1 MSILDQVFLDNTVR
15 QWLAAFG
22 TLIVSFGLL
31 WLLARFVVVRIA
43 RAAERTGTSLDDLV
57 AELLRRTSLL
67 FLLVISIFF
76 GSLLLE
82 LPDRVDGIMQ
92 RVAIIALILQ
102 AGMWINAAINFL
114 LVRYRQ
120 RTLAEDAAAVTT
132 ITALSFTAKVIVWTV
147 VLLLILDNL
156 GVEVT
161 TLVTGLGVGGIAV
174 ALALQS
180 ILGDLF
186 ASLAIV
192 LDKPFVIGDFL
203 EFDGNLGSVENVGL
217 KTTRVRS
224 LSGEQLVVS
233 NSDLLGSRIRNFGRL
248 YERRV
253 LFGIGVTYDTPRDR
267 LEAIPGMLR
276 EAVERHE
283 ETRFDRSHLKDYG
296 DSSIN
301 FETVYYV
308 TEPEYALKMD
318 IQQAI
323 NLEVHQRFEEAG
335 IEFAFPTQTIHLQT
349 GGGEATAG
357 P

>member
-1 MSILDQVFLDNTVR
+1 MSFLDQVLLDNTLR
-15 QWLAAFG
+15 QWATAVG
-22 TLIVSFGLL
+22 TLVLSFGVL
-31 WLLARFVVVRIA
+31 WLVARFVAVRVA
-43 RAAERTGTSLDDLV
+43 SAAERSGTSLDDLV
-57 AELLRRTSLL
+57 AELLSRTSLL

-76 GSLLLE
+76 GSLLLD
-82 LPDRVDGIMQ
+82 LPDRVDGLLR
-92 RVAIIALILQ
+92 RVAIIALLLQ

-114 LVRYRQ
+114 LGRYRQ

-132 ITALSFTAKVIVWTV
+132 ITTLSFTAKVILWTI

-161 TLVTGLGVGGIAV
+161 ALVTGLGIGGIAV

-233 NSDLLGSRIRNFGRL
+233 NSDLLGSRIRNYGRL

-253 LFGIGVTYDTPRDR
+253 VFDIGVTYDTSRDR
-267 LEAIPGMLR
+267 LESIPAMLR
-276 EAVERHE
+276 EAVERRE
-283 ETRFDRSHLKDYG
+283 ETRFDRSHLKQYG
-296 DSSIN
+296 DSSID
-301 FETVYYV
+301 FETVYFV
-308 TEPEYALKMD
+308 TKPDYALKMD

-323 NLEVHQRFEEAG
+323 NLEIHQRFEEAG
-335 IEFAFPTQTIHLQT
+335 INFAFPTQTIHLQT

-357 P
+357 S